1 VNMVAYTRQHDH
13 VDENAPNKRIFNR
26 ELNTQLSRYPAPP
39 NPTNP
44 LRNPFPL
51 PHRQD
56 YFSYYSPF
64 HGHFLV
70 TVKLRQRS
78 DGPTFFFPS

>member
-51 PHRQD
+51 PHPPRLLLVLLA
-56 YFSYYSPF
+56 
-64 HGHFLV
+64 FLV